1 MRGSSPRMHPAT
13 IALVSASSRVARLCQ
28 GAAVRVALVCVAAA
42 LAVSLTLRAVGVPGS
57 AARLFLPSLI
67 YALVVGTLASVTLRR
82 LGPRLARVDGAA
94 KWALVIG
101 LLLGLAVVATLV
113 GSALSAAL
121 GLVPREAFWARAR
134 SDAQIVGLL
143 AVLLGVGMSLYEGA
157 RARLQATTLE
167 LRTRELEQERARKL
181 ALEARLASLES
192 RLSPHFLF
200 NTLNTISALIPE
212 DPARAERA
220 VERLAALLRFS
231 LDAVER
237 GAVPLARE
245 LELVVDYLELERAR
259 LGERLAYA
267 LDVDAEVTGS
277 GVPPLAL
284 QTLVENSVKHAVAPR
299 REGGRIRVEAHARG
313 DRLVLGVWDDGPGF
327 TPEAIVPGHGLDVLQ
342 GRLSARFGPAATL
355 TVERQDAG
363 TRVTLAL
370 PRSPARTAVT
380 A

>member
-1 MRGSSPRMHPAT
+1 M
-13 IALVSASSRVARLCQ
+13 SASSRVARLCQ

-143 AVLLGVGMSLYEGA
+143 AVLLGVGLSLYEGA

-220 VERLAALLRFS
+220 V
-231 LDAVER
+231 
-237 GAVPLARE
+237 
-245 LELVVDYLELERAR
+245 
-259 LGERLAYA
+259 ERLAYA

-342 GRLSARFGPAATL
+342 GRLSARFGPTATL